1 MKHLVRKENDMT
13 KKERSAQVVEENEMI
28 FRCPICHQS
37 VRVVERK
44 SLICTNG
51 HTFDFA
57 KQGYVNVLTK
67 QPNEQY
73 DEPLFEAR
81 QQMIQDSQLYASL
94 HHEIARIIQ
103 QYIDKSV
110 APVILLDAGSGEGS
124 HLQKIIAESKE
135 QTITGIGLDIAKEG
149 ILKAA
154 KSYEEPIWLVGDLA
168 NIPMAD
174 HTCDVIFNMLSPAN
188 YDEFNRILAPGGI
201 VVKIVPRAHYLQEL
215 REVLFANVQKQTYSN
230 ADTRAL
236 FTRHFA
242 LVDCI
247 PFQHTQTLTE
257 SEMRNL
263 IRMSPLGWNA
273 NQQQINA
280 FLQRDCPTITID
292 VEILI
297 GVKQ

>member
-1 MKHLVRKENDMT
+1 V
-13 KKERSAQVVEENEMI
+13 
-28 FRCPICHQS
+28 
-37 VRVVERK
+37 
-44 SLICTNG
+44 
-51 HTFDFA
+51 
-57 KQGYVNVLTK
+57 
-67 QPNEQY
+67 
-73 DEPLFEAR
+73 
-81 QQMIQDSQLYASL
+81 
-94 HHEIARIIQ
+94 
-103 QYIDKSV
+103 
-110 APVILLDAGSGEGS
+110 
-124 HLQKIIAESKE
+124 
-135 QTITGIGLDIAKEG
+135 KEG
-149 ILKAA
+149 MLKAS
-154 KSYEEPIWLVGDLA
+154 KSYEVPIRLVVDLS

-215 REVLFANVQKQTYSN
+215 REVLFANVQKRTYSN

-273 NQQQINA
+273 NQQQIDD